1 MKIRNGFVSN
11 SSSSSFIVGIKD
23 GKKTSTKVKLEIE
36 VDLASYGTKI
46 NSIEELIHYCTSERC
61 YDLEDLKDNKEYTQS
76 KKIIE
81 KGGMVI
87 WGSFGDQEEAIER
100 LLCDRGL
107 KGLVKDSNVEI
118 IESEGGY

>member
-46 NSIEELIHYCTSERC
+46 NSIEELIHYYTNERC
-61 YDLEDLKDNKEYTQS
+61 YDLEDLKDNKEYTQA

-81 KGGMVI
+81 KGGMI
-87 WGSFGDQEEAIER
+87 ILGSFGDQEEAIER